1 MLNCQRLIGAL
12 LVQPSGAQSGGGMS
26 GEVQTGHKA
35 TVRAVADRAG
45 VAISS
50 VSRVLNEHPDVSEA
64 MRTRVL
70 AAAEELGYQPNLLA
84 QSLRSGS
91 TKTVGFVVRDIAN
104 PLFADIVKGAET
116 TLREA
121 GYSMLLTNSEDD
133 PDLDAQY
140 IELFLRRRVDG
151 LILSLQSEEHPA
163 TLAAL
168 QGADCPLVLV
178 DRDVPVLGASAVLCD
193 HFSGVRHAVDHMISL
208 GHRRIG
214 IVAGPTTIR
223 ASRDRLRGYEDAH
236 RSAGLPID
244 PGLVRMGSYAEDF
257 GQHEATRLLEL
268 DDPPTALL
276 CGGIQLTNGT
286 LNALRVLGLRIG
298 HDVSFVSCDDMG
310 WMQLLDPPIST
321 VSRQTVQMGRLA
333 AGLLVDLLTGGRARV
348 EPLGT
353 NYVERGSVR
362 PPRRD

>member
-1 MLNCQRLIGAL
+1 MSFE
-12 LVQPSGAQSGGGMS
+12 VQP
-26 GEVQTGHKA
+26 GHKA

-50 VSRVLNEHPDVSEA
+50 VSRVLNNHPDVSEA
-64 MRTRVL
+64 MRRRVL
-70 AAAEELGYQPNLLA
+70 AATEDLGYQPNLLA

-104 PLFADIVKGAET
+104 PLFADIVKGAEM

-168 QGADCPLVLV
+168 RAADCPLVLV

-193 HFSGVRHAVDHMISL
+193 HYAGVHQAVDHMISL

-214 IVAGPTTIR
+214 VVAGPTNIR
-223 ASRDRLRGYEDAH
+223 ASRDRLRGYEEAH
-236 RSAGLPID
+236 RSAGIALNPQ
-244 PGLVRMGSYAEDF
+244 LVRMGSYSESF
-257 GQHEATRLLEL
+257 GYHETMRLMDLA
-268 DDPPTALL
+268 DQPTALL
-276 CGGIQLTNGT
+276 TGGIQLTNGS
-286 LNALRVLGLRIG
+286 LSALRSRGVWVGNDLA
-298 HDVSFVSCDDMG
+298 FVSCDDIG
-310 WMQLLDPPIST
+310 WMQFLDPPINV
-321 VSRQTVQMGRLA
+321 VSRETVRMGQLA
-333 AGLLVDLLTGGRARV
+333 AHLLVELLNGEQRARV

-353 NYVERGSVR
+353 TYIERGSVLPVAGR
-362 PPRRD
+362 